1 MVGQVFS
8 LQIGSPVRLLT
19 SWITWSMPWS
29 KRYCSTTVWRKR
41 SARGTLR
48 AEEAA
53 SPLTLMGQP
62 FTQLHVLGTGT
73 QRQEVTLHIEGGIFL
88 LKEVLGS
95 IGVVG
100 GGGVHGETRGE
111 GRRVG
116 HMAGGRHLG
125 RRRRSRTSIVH
136 LCGIVIV
143 VVVLVVIASAK
154 PLAAGKGETSRKSV
168 LAGVQTEMWG

>member
-29 KRYCSTTVWRKR
+29 KRYCSTTVWSKR
-41 SARGTLR
+41 SARGVLR

-73 QRQEVTLHIEGGIFL
+73 QGQEVALYIEGCVFL
-88 LKEVLGS
+88 LEEVLGG

-116 HMAGGRHLG
+116 HMAGGRHLRG
-125 RRRRSRTSIVH
+125 RRRSRTSIVH
-136 LCGIVIV
+136 LCGIVVVIV

-154 PLAAGKGETSRKSV
+154 PLAAGKGEQVAS
-168 LAGVQTEMWG
+168 